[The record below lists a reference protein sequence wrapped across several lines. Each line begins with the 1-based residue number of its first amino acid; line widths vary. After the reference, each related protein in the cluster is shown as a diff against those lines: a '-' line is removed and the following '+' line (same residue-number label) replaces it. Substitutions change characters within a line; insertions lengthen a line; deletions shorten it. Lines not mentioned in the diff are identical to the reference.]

1 MKTKFFATAILTIT
15 VLFTL
20 TACGNAQNNASSNSP
35 DLTTEQSEKQSS
47 TEYQSENN
55 NSANGQ
61 TSNTLGSSEKAESSI
76 DQAGKQNTADKPT
89 AGSTSAQG
97 EAWKIDFEKDLF
109 KNYQVKPD
117 HYEDLG
123 NGIYQVYVVL
133 NGKVVP
139 FVTVD
144 SATGDYHG

>member
-76 DQAGKQNTADKPT
+76 DQAGKQNTADKPRP
-89 AGSTSAQG
+89 
-97 EAWKIDFEKDLF
+97 
-109 KNYQVKPD
+109 PD
-117 HYEDLG
+117 APPPKAKH
-123 NGIYQVYVVL
+123 
-133 NGKVVP
+133 GKLILKRICSR
-139 FVTVD
+139 T
-144 SATGDYHG
+144 TR